1 MKKINPTKITLR
13 SIVFLLFAVLV
24 IAFAGGCTKK
34 ESPLEKVSVRLKWFI
49 DTADGGV
56 FVAKEKGFFKE
67 NGIDAT
73 IYPGGFELDSIKLV
87 TSGSGDF
94 GIAGADTFLLARAK
108 GLPIVAIASE
118 FQKTPICFISKSE
131 SGIKTPQDFIGKKV
145 GVKFASDAETVYRIL
160 MAKLN
165 IDTKK
170 IKEIPLKWDMTPFFT
185 GQVDVLPGYVTNE
198 PFIAQDKGYKINVI
212 KVENFGLRFY
222 GNIFFTTEKM
232 IKEKPELVQKF
243 VNALVKGFE
252 YSINNRDEI
261 VDIVVKSGEKL
272 DRNQQLQVYD
282 ASKPYWIDANG
293 HFGTMEMKTWED
305 MEKMLIA
312 TGILDKP
319 ANLEKA
325 VEMQFIQK
333 ALK

>member
-1 MKKINPTKITLR
+1 MEKTFLKNCVIRQR
-13 SIVFLLFAVLV
+13 SFIVILLCALLTISFIMV
-24 IAFAGGCTKK
+24 GCSKK
-34 ESPLEKVSVRLKWFI
+34 EGKTEKVSIRLKWFV

-56 FVAKEKGFFKE
+56 VVAKEKGFFKE

-73 IYPGGFELDSIKLV
+73 IYPGGFELDPIKLV

-94 GIAGADTFLLARAK
+94 GIAGADAFLLARAK
-108 GLPIVAIASE
+108 GLPIVAIAVE

-131 SGIKTPQDFIGKKV
+131 SNIKTPQDFVGKKI
-145 GVKFASDAETVYRIL
+145 GVKFASDAETVYRIF

-170 IKEIPLKWDMTPFFT
+170 IKEIPMKWDMTPFFT
-185 GQVDVLPGYVTNE
+185 GQVDVLPGYASNE
-198 PFIAQDKGYKINVI
+198 PIIAKKKGYKINII
-212 KVENFGLRFY
+212 KVEDYGLTFY

-243 VNALVKGFE
+243 VNALVKGFDYGGKNKE
-252 YSINNRDEI
+252 EM

-272 DRNQQLQVYD
+272 DRQLELEIYD
-282 ASKPYWIDANG
+282 AARPYWTDANG

-305 MEKMLIA
+305 M
-312 TGILDKP
+312 
-319 ANLEKA
+319 
-325 VEMQFIQK
+325 
-333 ALK
+333 